1 MRRLTMEVSGVT
13 TRSEATT
20 AARPLTSIVI
30 PGGFET
36 IVVDPPWP
44 VKKIV
49 RKVRPNQKA
58 ELDYVTMTL
67 DEIKALPV
75 QNIAADNAVLF
86 FVDNA
91 RISRVG
97 LRRDAGLGLQISAV
111 PDMGQGE
118 RGLLFRVSPSH

>member
-1 MRRLTMEVSGVT
+1 MSGLI
-13 TRSEATT
+13 ANG
-20 AARPLTSIVI
+20 PLDRVVI
-30 PGGFET
+30 PHGYGT

-75 QNIAADNAVLF
+75 QAIAAENAVLF
-86 FVDNA
+86 LWTTHAFLEPAFDVM
-91 RISRVG
+91 R
-97 LRRDAGLGLQISAV
+97 AGGSSTSGA
-111 PDMGQGE
+111 
-118 RGLLFRVSPSH
+118 

>member
-1 MRRLTMEVSGVT
+1 MT

-20 AARPLTSIVI
+20 AARPLDHLVI

-44 VKKIV
+44 VKKVV

-86 FVDNA
+86 LWTTHAFLESAFDVMRAWGFKA
-91 RISRVG
+91 REQA
-97 LRRDAGLGLQISAV
+97 RRRLPPGRS
-111 PDMGQGE
+111 
-118 RGLLFRVSPSH
+118 